1 MNIRKALTF
10 RASSIGDCLMGKY
23 LLENIHAEYPQARL
37 GIVVASRAPMIRNLF
52 ADYPWLEVIEAN
64 RRNPR
69 TLFALLRDFH
79 GSDLVVTQYA
89 GKKGGMFG
97 FGSKLFA
104 RLLARRGGLVGF
116 VDAFR
121 WNGVLYD
128 QLVPIEAEESIA
140 EHEREVLATVEVTVS
155 LPFPKLI
162 CLPDGAIVEKFGVD
176 AEKFIIVHF
185 FAGGKGRSVS
195 PEKSIELLTALRRVL
210 SDDISILV
218 SGSSA
223 DRSSARAIA
232 EGIDAKVIAGE
243 TTLQEM
249 MCLIKE
255 SRCVISVDT
264 GMAHI
269 AAQLGTPLVVM
280 RTCIGRNWWLAEQYG
295 ENAPITVCS
304 HDTSCRDGHVNKE
317 YPDCLN
323 EILAEEVANAARQ
336 CVLHADPQASYR
348 KKVPLS

>member
-1 MNIRKALTF
+1 MKIKKVITF

-23 LLENIHAEYPQARL
+23 LLENIRARYPQARL
-37 GIVVASRAPMIRNLF
+37 GIVVASRGDMIRDLL
-52 ADYPWLEVIEAN
+52 AAYPWLEVIEAN

-69 TLFALLRDFH
+69 ALLALARAFF

-97 FGSKLFA
+97 LGSKLFA

-116 VDAFR
+116 MDAFL
-121 WNGVLYD
+121 WNGILYD
-128 QLVPIEAEESIA
+128 LLVPVKAEEAIA
-140 EHEREVLATVEVTVS
+140 EHEREVLAAVGVPVA
-155 LPFPKLI
+155 LPFPKLV
-162 CLPDGAIVEKFGVD
+162 CLPGGAVVGTGEFVI
-176 AEKFIIVHF
+176 AHF
-185 FAGGKGRSVS
+185 FAGGKGRSMS
-195 PEKSIELLTALRRVL
+195 PEKSRELLTALRRAL
-210 SDDISILV
+210 PGDISILV

-223 DRSSARAIA
+223 DCSSARAIA

-249 MCLIKE
+249 MRLIRE

-280 RTCIGRNWWLAEQYG
+280 RTCIGRNWWLPGQYG
-295 ENAPITVCS
+295 ENAPIAVCS
-304 HDTSCRDGHVNKE
+304 HDASCRDGHTNKE
-317 YPDCLN
+317 YPECLN
-323 EILAEEVANAARQ
+323 KIPTEEMVAVARH
-336 CVLHADPQASYR
+336 CVLRTDPQASYR
-348 KKVPLS
+348 EEASPSWKLS